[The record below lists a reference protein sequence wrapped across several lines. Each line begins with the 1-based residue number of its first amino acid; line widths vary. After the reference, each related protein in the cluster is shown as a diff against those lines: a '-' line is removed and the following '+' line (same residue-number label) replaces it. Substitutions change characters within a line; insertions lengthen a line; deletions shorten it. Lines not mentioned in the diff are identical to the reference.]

1 MFDIV
6 EGREGWLFLRSDG
19 SNTPLAHACDLS
31 GWKTAVLPRIV
42 ASMRTRAARLRA
54 RGIPFVVLLTP
65 ESSSI
70 YPDHLPPGFVP
81 ERPCAAE
88 LAAAALT
95 DAGLNVVCPCTALLQ
110 ARGRAEMFLRTDT
123 HWTHEGAFIAYE
135 ALMQAI
141 PGVPALTAAE
151 VRFGER
157 EGYGDLG
164 VHLRP
169 ERRGRLTTASVPGRR
184 VTVTRNANDQ
194 HIYSFRHTSCA
205 QGAGRL
211 LMLRDSAANAL
222 MPFLEA
228 TFAETML
235 VSPSPAMPDDAADLF
250 RPGVVVLQLSEMGL
264 YQPELPFADWP
275 PRSFA
280 QICQYPAGD
289 TALDRLRAEAL
300 EALQA
305 GDGARALAPASGAAV
320 LGGEA
325 GDLGVLAWALLNAG
339 QYAACAAVAAEHG
352 ARFADAF
359 LHYLHAQAAVHLGQT
374 VAAREA
380 LARALLLRPGH
391 ALFLYSLAELEY
403 KAGNYAAALAAVRGS
418 LAGEKLF
425 ARSWVVAVSC
435 LRRLGDDAAAARL
448 QAEADEALG
457 AGMVMA
463 EAA

>member
-6 EGREGWLFLRSDG
+6 EGCHGWLFLQSDG

-31 GWKTAVLPRIV
+31 GWKTEVLPRIV
-42 ASMRTRAARLRA
+42 ASMRARAARLRA

-70 YPDHLPPGFVP
+70 YPDYLPPGFVP

-95 DAGLNVVCPCTALLQ
+95 ASGLNVVCPCTALRR
-110 ARGRAEMFLRTDT
+110 ARGEAELFLRTDT
-123 HWTHEGAFIAYE
+123 HWTHEGAFIAYD
-135 ALMQAI
+135 ALMQAV
-141 PGVPALTAAE
+141 PGVPALTASAI
-151 VRFGER
+151 RFGER

-169 ERRGRLTTASVPGRR
+169 ERRGRLTTVSVAERT
-184 VTVTRNANDQ
+184 VTVLRHVNDQ
-194 HIYSFRHTSCA
+194 HIRSFRHTSCA
-205 QGAGRL
+205 QGVGRL
-211 LMLRDSAANAL
+211 LMFRDSAANAL

-235 VSPSPAMPDDAADLF
+235 VSPSPAMPDDAMDLF
-250 RPGVVVLQLSEMGL
+250 RPELVVLQLSEMAL

-275 PRSFA
+275 PRGFA
-280 QICQYPAGD
+280 EICRHPTGA
-289 TALDRLRAEAL
+289 TALERLRAEAL
-300 EALQA
+300 EALEG
-305 GDGARALAPASGAAV
+305 GDGTRALPPAAAAAV
-320 LGGEA
+320 LGGEG
-325 GDLGVLAWALLNAG
+325 GDLGVLAWALLNTG
-339 QYAACAAVAAEHG
+339 QYAACAAVAAEHA
-352 ARFADAF
+352 ARLTDAF
-359 LHYLHAQAAVHLGQT
+359 LHYLHAQAAVNLGQT

-403 KAGNYAAALAAVRGS
+403 KAGHYAAALAAAGGS
-418 LAGEKLF
+418 LHGEKLF

-448 QAEADEALG
+448 QAEAEGVLG
-457 AGMVMA
+457 PGAVLV